1 MQIRPAK
8 VTDLDFIQSC
18 AVAAYTKYIERIGK
32 PPAPMV
38 ADFAE
43 AVNNATVSVIES
55 SGERVGYVVYYPV
68 DSEMHLENVAVLP
81 DYHGKGF
88 GRALIAHVEESAK
101 ACAMNSVSLYTN
113 EAMTE
118 NLQLYPSLGYSEYK
132 RSTEA
137 GFKRVFFNKLL

>member
-8 VTDLDFIQSC
+8 VTDLEFIQSC

-55 SGERVGYVVYYPV
+55 SGELVGYVVYYPV

-88 GRALIAHVEESAK
+88 GRALIVHVEESAK

-132 RSTEA
+132 RCTEA